1 MKSSE
6 TTRKPKV
13 AAIVLC
19 AGKGERAGLP
29 YNKLLYHIG
38 DKTVLD
44 LTLEAFAES
53 GFFDDILCASSPADY
68 DVICELAISY
78 GARVCVGGE
87 TRTESVRRALAK
99 LPEDTDVV
107 LIHDGARPFVTRR
120 VLERAIESAARL
132 GSGIVAVPAVDA
144 IKIVRDGEITE
155 SLPKEALYNAQT
167 PQAFRFA
174 EIADAYA
181 RVAGNYGDDC
191 EVYQRAGYRPHIVR
205 GEYANRKITTPADIF
220 NLSSAYRIGFG
231 YDVHR
236 LVAGRD
242 LILGGV
248 RIPHEKGLLGHSD
261 ADVLTHALMDALLSA
276 AGLPD
281 IGVLF
286 PDDDPAY
293 EGCSSIKLLER
304 VRDMLAERNVRLL
317 GASCVVM
324 AEKPKLANVIPRLT
338 ECLART
344 LNVSPSS
351 VNISATTTEKLGIVG
366 DGQGIAASACVLA
379 GT

>member
-1 MKSSE
+1 MRSSDGR
-6 TTRKPKV
+6 TLKV
-13 AAIVLC
+13 AAVVLC

-44 LTLEAFAES
+44 LTLDAFAGS
-53 GFFDDILCASSPADY
+53 GLFDDLLCASSPTDY
-68 DVICELAISY
+68 DVICELAINY
-78 GARVCVGGE
+78 GARVCVGGA

-99 LPEDTDVV
+99 LPADTDIV
-107 LIHDGARPFVTRR
+107 LIHDGARPFVTRP
-120 VLERAIESAARL
+120 VLERAALSAAQF
-132 GSGIVAVPAVDA
+132 GSGIVAVPSVDA
-144 IKIVRDGEITE
+144 VKVVRDGEITD
-155 SLPKEALYNAQT
+155 SLPKDGLYNAQT
-167 PQAFRFA
+167 PQAFRFG
-174 EIADAYA
+174 EITDAYA
-181 RVAGNYGDDC
+181 RVEGNYGDDC
-191 EVYQRAGYRPHIVR
+191 EVYQLAGYRPHVVR
-205 GEYANRKITTPADIF
+205 GEYTNRKITTPADVF

-236 LVAGRD
+236 LVEGRA

-248 RIPHEKGLLGHSD
+248 KIPYEKGLLGHSD

-286 PDDDPAY
+286 PDTDPAY
-293 EGCSSIKLLER
+293 EGCSSVKLLEK
-304 VRDMLAERNVRLL
+304 VRDMLAGRNVSVLSV
-317 GASCVVM
+317 SCVVM
-324 AEKPKLANVIPRLT
+324 AEKPKLAKIIPQMT

-344 LNVSPSS
+344 LDVPPSA
-351 VNISATTTEKLGIVG
+351 VNISATTTEKLGIIG
-366 DGQGIAASACVLA
+366 DGAGIAASACVLA